1 MAAANFTSAGPSAG
15 DVPLKGQNG
24 RNRSAHSAGLTRS
37 VKINHLIYVTLLQTG
52 TRKRNFWK
60 KPENALMAAP

>member
-15 DVPLKGQNG
+15 YVPFKGQNG

-37 VKINHLIYVTLLQTG
+37 VKINHLIYVTLVQAG
-52 TRKRNFWK
+52 TRKRNF
-60 KPENALMAAP
+60 